1 MESSKLFLP
10 LVGEGL
16 DLLPVFTYYILMIT
30 SFGFVASFF
39 FSWFTRTHV
48 APEHNTSRVLTA
60 IICAVAAISYFT
72 ISMHYKTYLNE
83 LSTGNA
89 SDFSDPYRAFVGIGQ
104 YGYMDWLITT
114 PLLLI
119 KMLSVLRINFK
130 KAKNLLFCMLFGD
143 VFMIITGFIGEQ
155 QFSADGNLLVSAHMI
170 WGAISTVGYIV
181 VLYALYT
188 IWKDQK
194 DNALP
199 EERKAFKLMAL
210 TTVTFWGVYPLG
222 YILEAVVPSLDP
234 NWLHIAYSV
243 ADLINKAGIGIIAY
257 LVGADL
263 LSKRIDVRSKEFAKH
278 VG

>member
-1 MESSKLFLP
+1 M
-10 LVGEGL
+10 VGDGL
-16 DLLPVFTYYILMIT
+16 NLLQVFTYYILIIT
-30 SFGFVASFF
+30 AFGFVASFF

-60 IICAVAAISYFT
+60 VICVVAAISYFT
-72 ISMHYKTYLNE
+72 ISMHYKTYLGE
-83 LSTGNA
+83 VTDGSTGNL
-89 SDFSDPYRAFVGIGQ
+89 DPHRAFIGIGQ
-104 YGYMDWLITT
+104 FRYMDWLITT

-119 KMLSVLRINFK
+119 KMLTVLRINFN
-130 KAKNLLFCMLFGD
+130 KAKKIIALMLFGD

-155 QFSADGNLLVSAHMI
+155 QFTSTGAIDISSHMI

-181 VLYALYT
+181 VLWALYT
-188 IWKDQK
+188 LWNKEK
-194 DNALP
+194 GNALP

-210 TTVTFWGVYPLG
+210 TTVTFWGVYPIG

-257 LVGADL
+257 LVAADL
-263 LSKRIDVRSKEFAKH
+263 LEKRIDVRSKEYAEN